1 MSSSES
7 LAWSPNAKA
16 GPPLAAAQAAA
27 EEQELPGY
35 RETIE
40 YEDDKGKWHTE
51 TAGGRDRPHA
61 VVKDKD

>member
-1 MSSSES
+1 MPKQGRRSQ
-7 LAWSPNAKA
+7 PRRR
-16 GPPLAAAQAAA
+16 PT
-27 EEQELPGY
+27 EEQEVPGH

-51 TAGGRDRPHA
+51 TAGARGRPHA